1 MNKDLK
7 IQNFSDYLKNNG
19 NLNRLTTNSD
29 NNNAP
34 VHRWFPFFAGFS
46 YRFVNETISY
56 FDMADNGAV
65 IFDPFIGSG
74 TTGVVGKEQGI
85 EVVGNESNLFLYKIC
100 KLKTDFQVETTQL
113 TDSARRLLEEAH
125 NKWRQMEIENENSLL
140 KRCYPE
146 NNLKKLVALRE
157 LIGSASDISDECKQY
172 LFLAITMS
180 LPKSANVG
188 INVPYVS
195 WRYKR
200 KPEEVF
206 LLFEKN
212 IHIIEADLNK
222 IIATYKNNTETK
234 IYMHDTREE
243 NKEIKSRS
251 IDMVFTSPP
260 YLNNFDYGEALKVFL
275 YFWKIAKNWGEITK
289 KVRKKAISSST
300 TYYSE
305 SAYLNKMPEEILG
318 HHFMNKIPK
327 VAEEIISKVEQI
339 ASERKKKNLKKSFDI
354 LTPLYFKDMFLAL
367 NEIYRVMKEDAL
379 AFIVIGD
386 SAPYGIHIPTDT
398 LLGEMA
404 VELGFSS
411 YTLKPM
417 RNRGIKWKTLKYRHN
432 KELRESLLILVK

>member
-1 MNKDLK
+1 
-7 IQNFSDYLKNNG
+7 
-19 NLNRLTTNSD
+19 
-29 NNNAP
+29 
-34 VHRWFPFFAGFS
+34 
-46 YRFVNETISY
+46 
-56 FDMADNGAV
+56 
-65 IFDPFIGSG
+65 
-74 TTGVVGKEQGI
+74 
-85 EVVGNESNLFLYKIC
+85 
-100 KLKTDFQVETTQL
+100 
-113 TDSARRLLEEAH
+113 
-125 NKWRQMEIENENSLL
+125 MEIENENSLL

-206 LLFEKN
+206 LLLEKN

-251 IDMVFTSPP
+251 IDVVFTSPP
-260 YLNNFDYGEALKVFL
+260 YLNNFDYGESLKVFL

-318 HHFMNKIPK
+318 HHFMNKMPK

>member
-1 MNKDLK
+1 MNEDLK
-7 IQNFSDYLKNNG
+7 IQTFLDYLKNNG
-19 NLNRLTTNSD
+19 NTNRLTTNSD

-34 VHRWFPFFAGFS
+34 IHRWFPFMAGFS
-46 YRFVNETISY
+46 YKLVNEAIRY
-56 FDMADNGAV
+56 FDMAGNGAV

-85 EVVGNESNLFLYKIC
+85 EVIGNESNLFLYKIC
-100 KLKTDFQVETTQL
+100 KLKTDFQMETTRL
-113 TDSARRLLEEAH
+113 TDSARQLLEEAY
-125 NKWRQMEIENENSLL
+125 NKWRWVEVENENSLL
-140 KRCYPE
+140 KKCYPE

-157 LIGSASDISDECKQY
+157 LIKTASNIPDECKQY

-195 WRYKR
+195 WTYKR

-206 LLFEKN
+206 FLFEKN

-234 IYMHDTREE
+234 IYMHDTRKE
-243 NKEIKSRS
+243 NKEIKTRS

-275 YFWKIAKNWGEITK
+275 YFWKIAEDWGEITE
-289 KVRKKAISSST
+289 KVRKQAISSST

-305 SAYLNKMPEEILG
+305 SAYINKKPEEILG
-318 HHFMNKIPK
+318 HHFINKMPK
-327 VAEEIISKVEQI
+327 VAEEIISKAEQI
-339 ASERKKKNLKKSFDI
+339 ALERGKKNLKKSFDI

-367 NEIYRVMKEDAL
+367 NEMYRVMKEGAL

-411 YTLKPM
+411 CTPKQM
-417 RNRGIKWKTLKYRHN
+417 RVRGIKWKTLKYRHN
-432 KELRESLLILVK
+432 KELRESLLILRN

>member
-46 YRFVNETISY
+46 YRLVNETISY
-56 FDMADNGAV
+56 FDMAGNGAV

-100 KLKTDFQVETTQL
+100 KLKTDFQVETTRL

-125 NKWRQMEIENENSLL
+125 NKWRQVEIENEKSLL

-146 NNLKKLVALRE
+146 NNLKKLVALRD

-172 LFLAITMS
+172 LFLAITMC

-222 IIATYKNNTETK
+222 FIATYRNNTETK

-260 YLNNFDYGEALKVFL
+260 YLNNFE
-275 YFWKIAKNWGEITK
+275 
-289 KVRKKAISSST
+289 
-300 TYYSE
+300 
-305 SAYLNKMPEEILG
+305 
-318 HHFMNKIPK
+318 
-327 VAEEIISKVEQI
+327 
-339 ASERKKKNLKKSFDI
+339 
-354 LTPLYFKDMFLAL
+354 
-367 NEIYRVMKEDAL
+367 
-379 AFIVIGD
+379 
-386 SAPYGIHIPTDT
+386 
-398 LLGEMA
+398 
-404 VELGFSS
+404 
-411 YTLKPM
+411 
-417 RNRGIKWKTLKYRHN
+417 
-432 KELRESLLILVK
+432 